1 MKLADVNEIKEGTR
15 LLVWDKRDVDSFF
28 SVILTSNLRKERYRS
43 YYQFT
48 CHVSYSGLTF
58 TTRRKDYLKGCLLF
72 YIPEVYDYY
81 LLEREDMIEI

>member
-1 MKLADVNEIKEGTR
+1 MRLKKGQDYWFGINEMLIH
-15 LLVWDKRDVDSFF
+15 FF

-81 LLEREDMIEI
+81 LLEREDIIEI